1 MRPRRLDRPPR
12 TDIHTHD
19 KLNLTALEQQNCYLT
34 QVEVDEVTGLVCHV
48 GAKVTADDAVPGWI
62 VFLVELFLDVCGN
75 VLCDEMRK
83 KGGKSYETS
92 AEIVNL
98 SCDD

>member
-1 MRPRRLDRPPR
+1 MRPQRLDRPAHR
-12 TDIHTHD
+12 HTHTHD
-19 KLNLTALEQQNCYLT
+19 KFNLTALEQQNCYLT

-75 VLCDEMRK
+75 VL
-83 KGGKSYETS
+83 
-92 AEIVNL
+92 
-98 SCDD
+98 